1 MAVVRTESRCRIGIT
16 WYDTEAEAVEADR
29 KMSDFYSKL
38 SLSEANIGFAQCG
51 RAPEHDQPGEY
62 AVITP

>member
-16 WYDTEAEAVEADR
+16 WYDSEEEAQKAAAFYERPEYRQAVAD
-29 KMSDFYSKL
+29 
-38 SLSEANIGFAQCG
+38 ANIGFAQVG
-51 RAPEHDQPGEY
+51 RAPSHDRPGEY